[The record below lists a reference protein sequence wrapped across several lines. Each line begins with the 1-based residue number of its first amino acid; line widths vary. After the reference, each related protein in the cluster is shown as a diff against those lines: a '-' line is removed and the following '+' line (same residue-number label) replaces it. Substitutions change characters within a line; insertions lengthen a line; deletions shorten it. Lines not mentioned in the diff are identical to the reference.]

1 MRKVQVFKWEQ
12 QQGLLGITKNVRVPD
27 YTGLLHQLGQ
37 DCDDHG
43 ASIPV
48 AIVESADGKLNSIH
62 VDMVQFA
69 PGSRAESPVVS
80 ELRKAD
86 RIINVMLNIMTL
98 AQQNAAGAKLE
109 AEGVSPDGM
118 TRAHERRAALTAAG
132 AA

>member
-1 MRKVQVFKWEQ
+1 MRKVQVFKWEKQ
-12 QQGLLGITKNVRVPD
+12 RDVGGNPQNVKVPD
-27 YTGLLHQLGQ
+27 YTGVLHQLAQ
-37 DCDDHG
+37 DNDDDG
-43 ASIPV
+43 APIPV
-48 AIVESADGKLNSIH
+48 AIVEAADGKLRSVY

-69 PGSRAESPVVS
+69 PDSLAHSPVVN

-118 TRAHERRAALTAAG
+118 TRAHERRAVLAAAG